1 MQCTV
6 QQHDIIHQQRKSPN
20 PCACAVLQEVAH
32 AEIIRALK
40 VEQAK
45 ELTKLRQEFE
55 LQARELGVKYDKK
68 MKMLRDDLELRRKQE
83 IHEIE
88 EHKVSQFVGC
98 ITMQGDL
105 QGGRCVEHPALH
117 CCVTPVAVD
126 IKPAH
131 SVGYFCQKSCT
142 QLLHAAGLGV
152 GAAACVLTTNNNDL
166 ACVCVFAECTH
177 Q

>member
-1 MQCTV
+1 MPSYASSASVKAPT
-6 QQHDIIHQQRKSPN
+6 

-88 EHKVSQFVGC
+88 EHKVSGFVGWLS
-98 ITMQGDL
+98 MQGDL
-105 QGGRCVEHPALH
+105 ALSRCIDHPA
-117 CCVTPVAVD
+117 CPAV
-126 IKPAH
+126 
-131 SVGYFCQKSCT
+131 
-142 QLLHAAGLGV
+142 
-152 GAAACVLTTNNNDL
+152 
-166 ACVCVFAECTH
+166 
-177 Q
+177 